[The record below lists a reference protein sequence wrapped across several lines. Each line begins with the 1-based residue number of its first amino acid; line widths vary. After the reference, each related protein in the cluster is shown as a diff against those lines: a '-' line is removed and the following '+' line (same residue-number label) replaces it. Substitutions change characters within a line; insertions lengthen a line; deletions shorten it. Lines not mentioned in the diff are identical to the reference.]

1 MKYPEN
7 RKYQDSHQEPK
18 QNLTRSLKFRILD
31 DPSKNSLG
39 MNRIKTRASLIFR
52 KTGIERPF
60 SSNYIN
66 CEHLNIL

>member
-7 RKYQDSHQEPK
+7 KKYQDSHQEPK

-39 MNRIKTRASLIFR
+39 MNRIKTRDVSI
-52 KTGIERPF
+52 KYGVG
-60 SSNYIN
+60 NCIN
-66 CEHLNIL
+66 K